1 MGYWDKEVEP
11 FVHYLPVKADF
22 SNLEETVR
30 YVINPINAEHVA
42 SIVKNAQVSHCFSVV
57 IQAQF
62 LKFDLTYECCSLLYA
77 FKGIL

>member
-1 MGYWDKEVEP
+1 MYSYFSKKIEPTYVGYWDKEVEP

-42 SIVKNAQVSHCFSVV
+42 SIVKNAQVSHCFSV
-57 IQAQF
+57 Q
-62 LKFDLTYECCSLLYA
+62 
-77 FKGIL
+77 